1 MLPSLPALIPPSMY
15 AGLPPISLCGVPVC
29 DQLPPRVIGTL
40 AAPRS
45 ALRPNA
51 FFMSAFDGDNAA
63 PQPSFPEDLPLF
75 SRACVRP
82 RALQPSAAAILS
94 SPSSRTRITALTHP
108 AVVRP
113 PAVFRPVRFDAT
125 RPSPN
130 GMGGDQNGNLVV
142 DERRNHAAITAPVD
156 PVVNRHNTRSPSTP
170 KLQLPNIQSAGTGMT
185 SCPTAMSA
193 ARTCTRSLVPTCFN
207 VYKKIGVYHDMC
219 DFEFALLFL
228 LPRVCRVMS

>member
-1 MLPSLPALIPPSMY
+1 
-15 AGLPPISLCGVPVC
+15 
-29 DQLPPRVIGTL
+29 
-40 AAPRS
+40 
-45 ALRPNA
+45 
-51 FFMSAFDGDNAA
+51 MSAFDGDNAA

-82 RALQPSAAAILS
+82 RALQQSAAAILS

-125 RPSPN
+125 GPSPN

-142 DERRNHAAITAPVD
+142 DERRNHAAITAPAD

-170 KLQLPNIQSAGTGMT
+170 KLQLPNILSAGTGTT

-193 ARTCTRSLVPTCFN
+193 ARTCTPSLVPTCFH

-219 DFEFALLFL
+219 DFEFAHLLL